1 MSTHRWR
8 VGLVATL
15 VLTGIGLVF
24 AAPRLLAAATVPLVY
39 VCYGIVSGLSSE
51 LQLRTRR
58 TFDPATATPG
68 DQVTVTLHVENT
80 GETVLPDVRILDGVP
95 DLAVIEGV
103 PRAAT
108 TLGIGETATVTYT
121 VVPQRGDHEFD
132 APLVRVRSLSA
143 SSVYTEEIAVDS
155 GATLTCRTPTRDPFA
170 AAVLR
175 RVGRVPSDAS
185 GEGTEFYATREYRR
199 GDPMRRI
206 DWRHVAKT
214 GEFVTVQYRDRQ
226 TRQTALVVDV
236 RPPSRRRPVP
246 HHPSGA
252 DLSVDVAERLLGV
265 FDRTDVLA
273 GVGVVGLDMDGPLAS
288 VGSVAWAGGG
298 PGEADPSVLLDGVRE
313 ALERADSPGDE
324 GAGVSGPG
332 SASTGGTG
340 PAAPADS
347 GALAAARTD
356 GGPPE
361 SVGRIADSSD
371 GSDPA
376 GDPDRA
382 IERLLGQVPPNAQVI
397 LCTPAL
403 DDWAVTFG
411 RAATNCGHGLV
422 VVSPDITD
430 TDAVGSRF
438 AGLRRRLRLET
449 LAELGEVVD
458 WSGRHSGDGPLE
470 VM

>member
-24 AAPRLLAAATVPLVY
+24 AAPMLLATATVPLVY
-39 VCYGIVSGLSSE
+39 VCYGILSKLSSDP
-51 LQLRTRR
+51 QLRTRR

-68 DQVTVTLHVENT
+68 ERVTVTLHVENV
-80 GETVLPDVRILDGVP
+80 GETVLPDVRIVDGVP
-95 DLAVIEGV
+95 DLAVVEGV
-103 PRAAT
+103 PQAAT
-108 TLGIGETATVTYT
+108 TLGPGETVTITYS
-121 VVPQRGDHEFD
+121 VVPRRGDHEFD
-132 APLVRVRSLSA
+132 APVVRVRSLSA
-143 SSVYTEEIAVDS
+143 SSVYTEEIAVAS

-170 AAVLR
+170 EAVLR
-175 RVGRVPSDAS
+175 RVGRVPSDAT

-214 GEFVTVQYRDRQ
+214 GEFVTVQYRGRQ

-246 HHPSGA
+246 HYPSGA
-252 DLSVDVAERLLGV
+252 ALSVDIGERLLGV
-265 FDRTDVLA
+265 FDRAELA
-273 GVGVVGLDMDGPLAS
+273 GVGVVGLDPDGPLAS
-288 VGSVAWAGGG
+288 VGTVAWAGGG
-298 PGEADPSVLLDGVRE
+298 PGEADPAVLLDGVRKV
-313 ALERADSPGDE
+313 LERADSSGAAV
-324 GAGVSGPG
+324 AGVSGPG
-332 SASTGGTG
+332 PANTGGTRS
-340 PAAPADS
+340 ATPADS
-347 GALAAARTD
+347 GVLAAARTD
-356 GGPPE
+356 GGPPG
-361 SVGRIADSSD
+361 SAGRTADSSD
-371 GSDPA
+371 DSDLV

-382 IERLLGQVPPNAQVI
+382 IERLLGQLPPNAQVI

-411 RAATNCGHGLV
+411 RAATNRGHGLV